1 MFGVRQ
7 SEGCIIGR
15 ALREKE
21 LKEKMRA
28 LAPVSTTCNAINNEN
43 EDVSKNVAPPSF
55 SASSALRALDGHY
68 YIRSL
73 HLAFSLEYT
82 PQES

>member
-43 EDVSKNVAPPSF
+43 EDVSKNVAP
-55 SASSALRALDGHY
+55 
-68 YIRSL
+68 
-73 HLAFSLEYT
+73 
-82 PQES
+82 